1 MPQSEST
8 LRTVPSSG
16 ILCQERRRA
25 QKSRDVRAR
34 SPENQKKR
42 SLESVG
48 PEHKGGQEL
57 RRKGKTVRTRVRRF
71 EVSDLD
77 QILALAERYA
87 SWDTIPTR
95 ADVEGFHS
103 TSSEFFFVAE
113 ADKKI
118 VGFVYGSESNPPA
131 EVLDKW
137 KSRKV
142 ASIEMLAVEE
152 DFRRRGIATSL
163 LTVLFRVFKQKG
175 IDLVT
180 LSVPATEIG
189 AMRLYGRMG
198 FEPRAYFLWKRLA
211 T

>member
-1 MPQSEST
+1 MPESEST
-8 LRTVPSSG
+8 LRTVPSNE
-16 ILCQERRRA
+16 ILSQERRA

-34 SPENQKKR
+34 SPENQEKR
-42 SLESVG
+42 PLESVG
-48 PEHKGGQEL
+48 PESKGA
-57 RRKGKTVRTRVRRF
+57 RDTRKGKTVSTRVRKF
-71 EVSDLD
+71 GVGDLD
-77 QILALAERYA
+77 HILALAERYA
-87 SWDTIPTR
+87 SWDTMPTR
-95 ADVEGFHS
+95 ADIEGFHS

-113 ADKKI
+113 ADKRI
-118 VGFVYGSESNPPA
+118 VGFVYGSESSPPA

-137 KSRKV
+137 KSSKV

-152 DFRRRGIATSL
+152 DFRRRGIAMSL

-189 AMRLYGRMG
+189 AMRLYGKMG